1 MKELNEKQKQFC
13 HYYVEFGNRQ
23 KAYNLAYKKEGISS
37 YANDLFNKEYI
48 QQYIKSLTEE
58 RNDEMIAKSDEVLM
72 FYTSVMRNESLPT
85 SERLKAADSLAK
97 RYGLFTQKIDIK
109 TEVNGNFEI
118 NILGDEGEGL

>member
-23 KAYNLAYKKEGISS
+23 KAYNLAYKKEGINS
-37 YANDLFNKEYI
+37 YANDLFNKDYI
-48 QQYIKSLTEE
+48 QNYIKSLTEE

-72 FYTSVMRNESLPT
+72 YYTSVMRDKSLPT

-97 RYGLFTQKIDIK
+97 RYGLFLSLIHI
-109 TEVNGNFEI
+109 
-118 NILGDEGEGL
+118 